1 MLIGLMMLA
10 GISLAQT
17 SKVQRAYELVQ
28 QGKLDSAKMVI
39 DDAMLEPDAAKEYQ
53 SWYIMGFIYKEIY
66 KQRETSN
73 VKSSAR
79 DIAVQALTKAVE
91 LDVQKEQTANMMQNL
106 KYLGSKYNN
115 DAIRTMDTVNYI
127 LSGELFE
134 KYIKTYKLCEPGFNE
149 ISKRIE
155 YYLAISYKF
164 QGYFEETNS
173 TNILKLTETYLNKA
187 LAHDPNSPTA
197 NKNFALLYYNMG
209 VTIIKKMD
217 YDVDLEQ
224 LYILQDHATKLFKQA
239 EPFMLKAHG
248 ISPKDKTIL
257 EGLQGIYYQLNDTE
271 KSNLYKKKFEEAGN

>member
-1 MLIGLMMLA
+1 MLIGLILLA
-10 GISLAQT
+10 GASFAQ

-39 DDAMLEPDAAKEYQ
+39 DDAMLEPENSSDYQ
-53 SWYIMGFIYKEIY
+53 AWYVMGFIYKELY
-66 KQRETSN
+66 KQRETTN

-79 DIAVQALTKAVE
+79 DIAVEALKKAVD
-91 LDVQKEQTANMMQNL
+91 LDVKKEQTANMMQNL

-115 DAIRTMDTVNYI
+115 DAIRTMDTVNYT
-127 LSGELFE
+127 LSAELFD
-134 KYIKTYKLCEPGFNE
+134 KYAKTYKVCDPGFNE
-149 ISKRIE
+149 TAKRLE

-164 QGYFEETNS
+164 QGYFEETGS
-173 TNILKLTETYLNKA
+173 LNILKLTEKFLGKA
-187 LAHDPNSPTA
+187 LEIDPNSATA

-224 LYILQDHATKLFKQA
+224 LYVLQDQATKLFRQA
-239 EPFMLKAHG
+239 EPYMLKAHN
-248 ISPKDKTIL
+248 ISQKDKTIL

-271 KSNLYKKKFEEAGN
+271 KSNMYKKKFEEAGN